1 MSEEPT
7 IGLRIKEVL
16 ATYLKRDPA
25 TIKSEHTLRDDLGL
39 DSLMTFELLYDL
51 ENAFDLEIPNE
62 DLPGLTTIGEV
73 TAYIEA
79 RVNPKHASIPDKKR
93 TIPQHPKS
101 QPSLTKAQKGRTTG
115 PTKSKTSATPAKG
128 RTATRQAKSKT
139 TLPKAQKRLTTK
151 KTKTV

>member
-101 QPSLTKAQKGRTTG
+101 QPSAAHGVLQGFGISCRCTF
-115 PTKSKTSATPAKG
+115 
-128 RTATRQAKSKT
+128 TRGAG
-139 TLPKAQKRLTTK
+139 LAGGNG
-151 KTKTV
+151 V